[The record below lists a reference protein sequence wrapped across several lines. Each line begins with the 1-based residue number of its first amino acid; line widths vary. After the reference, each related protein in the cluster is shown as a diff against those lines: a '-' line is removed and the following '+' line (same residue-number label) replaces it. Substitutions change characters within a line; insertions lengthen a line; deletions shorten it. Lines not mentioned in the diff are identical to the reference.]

1 LRPEGKGILLHEVQG
16 QVHVLNNALLLVLE
30 LLLEVF
36 LVPLKIFYEVGVQRI
51 EADLEEGQVG
61 EGDHFKS
68 GI

>member
-1 LRPEGKGILLHEVQG
+1 M
-16 QVHVLNNALLLVLE
+16 HVLNNALLLVLE